1 MTLRASAGDEQQP
14 TLFDL
19 SVPIVEQAPRL
30 PAESR
35 PHRPSPIR
43 DEQPVVR
50 LRRLCDQLQQ
60 AVTPLDRA
68 RVAAEIR
75 DKAEGLVAEAVREGN
90 RGGLTWREI
99 GAEFGVP
106 FQTLYRRY
114 GGDERT

>member
-1 MTLRASAGDEQQP
+1 VTLRALTSEERQP

-19 SVPIVEQAPRL
+19 GIPEAGQALRL
-30 PAESR
+30 PAETA
-35 PHRPSPIR
+35 PRPSRIQ

-60 AVTPLDRA
+60 ADTPLDRA
-68 RVAAEIR
+68 RVATEIR
-75 DKAEGLVAEAVREGN
+75 DKAEGLVAEEVRGAN

-99 GAEFGVP
+99 GAELGVP